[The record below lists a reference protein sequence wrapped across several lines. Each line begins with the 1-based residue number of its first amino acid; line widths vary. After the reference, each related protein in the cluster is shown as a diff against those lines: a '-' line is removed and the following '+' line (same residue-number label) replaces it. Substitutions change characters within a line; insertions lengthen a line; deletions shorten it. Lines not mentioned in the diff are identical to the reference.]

1 MWVEKKKD
9 KKGNITYQY
18 RERYTD
24 PRTGKTQKVTTTLAK
39 NTKQAENAAR
49 RELEIKIQKILTDYE
64 EEKRL
69 ENLIKNEGVIPND
82 KTLEDMI
89 KEWFD
94 YIQDP
99 KSKERKKGSTLS
111 GYSYGIDSLLNEFL
125 VIEKD
130 KRIQDLTFDDIQ
142 AFYDRMIF
150 DFEYQKSYI
159 KRFRAIIRGAFT
171 RL

>member
-1 MWVEKKKD
+1 
-9 KKGNITYQY
+9 
-18 RERYTD
+18 
-24 PRTGKTQKVTTTLAK
+24 
-39 NTKQAENAAR
+39 
-49 RELEIKIQKILTDYE
+49 
-64 EEKRL
+64 
-69 ENLIKNEGVIPND
+69 
-82 KTLEDMI
+82 MI

-142 AFYDRMIF
+142 AFYDRMILTLNI
-150 DFEYQKSYI
+150 KSPI
-159 KRFRAIIRGAFT
+159 
-171 RL
+171 